1 MGLLGRTVCRVIQ
14 ASGGSRVSKA
24 RRVLQDQLVSS
35 GRRVI
40 QEKLDRW
47 EIEDTRALQDLQES
61 KVYLEPLGRRV
72 QRATLEVQVL
82 QERAVQQV

>member
-24 RRVLQDQLVSS
+24 RRVHQDQLVSL

-47 EIEDTRALQDLQES
+47 EIEDTRALQDLLES

-72 QRATLEVQVL
+72 QRVTLEVQVL